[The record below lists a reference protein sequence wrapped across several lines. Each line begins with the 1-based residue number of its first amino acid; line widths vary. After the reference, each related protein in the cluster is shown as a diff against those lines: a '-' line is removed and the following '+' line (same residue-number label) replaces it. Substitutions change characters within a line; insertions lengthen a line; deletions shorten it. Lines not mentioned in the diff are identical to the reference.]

1 MGYESSPSNFPVSPS
16 LLAAAAVT
24 MAGKKSIT
32 QSTSYTP
39 FSEKW
44 LPAPRNGTEKIAKR
58 AMVHIQNVALC
69 GSVFFKYLIA
79 WVRCSS
85 IPSVKGKSIL
95 SKPPKKFVVSSVQP
109 TPLHQMAEA
118 IYCDSGN
125 KLYNL
130 CHNKCLRIWQHRRRL
145 DTRYNKFLW
154 RLAQDALSFHT
165 GNALIA
171 YCISL

>member
-1 MGYESSPSNFPVSPS
+1 MYMGYEISPSNFPVSPS

-44 LPAPRNGTEKIAKR
+44 LPAPKNGTEKIANR

-69 GSVFFKYLIA
+69 GSGFFKYLIA

-95 SKPPKKFVVSSVQP
+95 SKPPKKFVVSRVQP
-109 TPLHQMAEA
+109 TPMLPYPEA
-118 IYCDSGN
+118 FVVAKII
-125 KLYNL
+125 KLIP
-130 CHNKCLRIWQHRRRL
+130 RIAVNSFSHLVERRL
-145 DTRYNKFLW
+145 MK
-154 RLAQDALSFHT
+154 
-165 GNALIA
+165 IA
-171 YCISL
+171 